1 MQAQLQSGNLHHLVD
16 PDHEGHVLD
25 RLDRLDVDQVVH
37 GRRVLLGINVLE
49 DLLSKLEAETT
60 RVNTKKKKETTT
72 SIPTQAI
79 IVWIEIARDSFEGK
93 VANDVEDVEVAGE
106 NVPLAV

>member
-1 MQAQLQSGNLHHLVD
+1 MSWKTCFLNS
-16 PDHEGHVLD
+16 
-25 RLDRLDVDQVVH
+25 RL
-37 GRRVLLGINVLE
+37 RRQELIL
-49 DLLSKLEAETT
+49 
-60 RVNTKKKKETTT
+60 KKKTTTT